1 MKTPIQQPEII
12 VLKGNDSKKYN
23 KHYAKI
29 MRGVVMNTERFSKD
43 SPAWEIRDAVNLAR
57 IHAVYATRTG
67 IECFTHESAM
77 LIHGIPTWDNTPEIR
92 AVKGNDRHI
101 VDLKEVEICKHTVV
115 SRKFLPSALMLSKK
129 HVQNING
136 LPVESLVLTSLR
148 IALSR
153 PAIDAI
159 VAVSEIL
166 HEVTLF
172 SRFHQKDSRI
182 AEKKVKDTLLT
193 SLKNVRRKYP
203 RLFNYKRAE
212 LIINTADAGCENI
225 AEAALLPFVC
235 ATFPN
240 QYVTQYKIHARGN
253 DYYADF
259 AIPGLN
265 LLIEFDGKGKMG
277 SNENEFLDARQESI
291 KRQQLLE
298 MLGYSFIRVTW
309 KELLSP
315 RELMH
320 HLLSVAVTQRENFRE
335 ESSALRTLLESES
348 VL

>member
-1 MKTPIQQPEII
+1 M
-12 VLKGNDSKKYN
+12 
-23 KHYAKI
+23 
-29 MRGVVMNTERFSKD
+29 
-43 SPAWEIRDAVNLAR
+43 
-57 IHAVYATRTG
+57 
-67 IECFTHESAM
+67 
-77 LIHGIPTWDNTPEIR
+77 
-92 AVKGNDRHI
+92 
-101 VDLKEVEICKHTVV
+101 
-115 SRKFLPSALMLSKK
+115 
-129 HVQNING
+129 
-136 LPVESLVLTSLR
+136 
-148 IALSR
+148 
-153 PAIDAI
+153 
-159 VAVSEIL
+159 
-166 HEVTLF
+166 
-172 SRFHQKDSRI
+172 
-182 AEKKVKDTLLT
+182 
-193 SLKNVRRKYP
+193 
-203 RLFNYKRAE
+203 
-212 LIINTADAGCENI
+212 
-225 AEAALLPFVC
+225 C

-240 QYVTQYKIHARGN
+240 QYVTQYKIRARGN